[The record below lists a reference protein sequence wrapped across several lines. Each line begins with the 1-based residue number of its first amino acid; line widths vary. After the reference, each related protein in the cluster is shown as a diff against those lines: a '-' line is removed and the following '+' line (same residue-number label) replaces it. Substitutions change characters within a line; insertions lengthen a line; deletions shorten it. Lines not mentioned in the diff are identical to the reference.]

1 MYQQVILQ
9 TSMTLN
15 VKSRYKIM
23 LTYTHVHMFAVCY
36 MFASIC
42 IVQTRIKHIDA
53 FISQSW
59 RKVNAIVD
67 SVLSHDSCIFIGSA
81 KILAVWMNVV

>member
-1 MYQQVILQ
+1 MTTGAFSRNVHKLFSELKLVTDNLSLYVSTSCSLVLQ

-23 LTYTHVHMFAVCY
+23 LTYTHVHMFAICY
-36 MFASIC
+36 MFASTW

-53 FISQSW
+53 FISQS
-59 RKVNAIVD
+59 
-67 SVLSHDSCIFIGSA
+67 
-81 KILAVWMNVV
+81 